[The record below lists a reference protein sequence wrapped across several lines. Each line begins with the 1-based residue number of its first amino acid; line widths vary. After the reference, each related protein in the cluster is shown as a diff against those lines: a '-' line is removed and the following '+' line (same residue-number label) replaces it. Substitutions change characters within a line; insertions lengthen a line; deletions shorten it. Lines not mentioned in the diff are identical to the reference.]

1 MVEQARSAG
10 KGPASMTNPGR
21 RRPICIVVSDFMTVC
36 AFLQDQIRALSKT
49 YEVTVVANIDDR
61 D

>member
-1 MVEQARSAG
+1 VEPYLRWGWALLIRN
-10 KGPASMTNPGR
+10 NPNHQR
-21 RRPICIVVSDFMTVC
+21 ICIVVSDFMTVC

>member
-1 MVEQARSAG
+1 MEPYLRWRW
-10 KGPASMTNPGR
+10 TRLIRNNPNR
-21 RRPICIVVSDFMTVC
+21 RRICIVVSDFMTVF
-36 AFLQDQIRALSKT
+36 AFLQDQVRALSKT